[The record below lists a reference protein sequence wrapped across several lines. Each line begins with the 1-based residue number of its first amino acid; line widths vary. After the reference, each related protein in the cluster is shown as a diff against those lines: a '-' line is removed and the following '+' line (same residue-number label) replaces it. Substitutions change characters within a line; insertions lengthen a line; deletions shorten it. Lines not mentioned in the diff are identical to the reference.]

1 MSQNGNTSPEIT
13 ASRQRIQTLL
23 EEMPAENLP
32 FLEQF
37 LQLINHYNPSLTPPS
52 EQKQETP
59 YRYPTV
65 AMPASSLRG
74 WSQILE
80 EGYEGDA
87 LADSEAIYDDF

>member
-13 ASRQRIQTLL
+13 ASRQRIQLL
-23 EEMPAENLP
+23 IEEIPAETLP

-37 LQLINHYNPSLTPPS
+37 LLLLRQHNQPAATS
-52 EQKQETP
+52 

-65 AMPASSLRG
+65 AMPASSLQK
-74 WSQILE
+74 WSNLLD

-87 LADSEAIYDDF
+87 LADTESLYDDV